1 MGICGSKVEEEEPVV
16 EEHNDTKAEKKVER
30 KAPATAASGRGSD
43 GAPED
48 KESAD
53 FDFKETL
60 KSVLLLI
67 LNRLLT
73 ALEYESEAFLDLAQ
87 KRQKKNYMDLLA
99 PQHFE
104 KVLRDAFDLDAVKPV
119 EPELDRSDINYEQQ
133 RFFRIL
139 EACEKAP
146 YRSGTTRDKL
156 VAAVQKAAKDTQKEL
171 RDSAIQSQSSDLK
184 IHLLFFAKALDVV
197 NGDIANH
204 PELLYSNIDDICEP
218 K

>member
-1 MGICGSKVEEEEPVV
+1 MGICGSKVEEDEPVV
-16 EEHNDTKAEKKVER
+16 EEHNDAKAEKKVE
-30 KAPATAASGRGSD
+30 KKTQTTAAQSGSD
-43 GAPED
+43 GVHED

-73 ALEYESEAFLDLAQ
+73 ALEYECEAFLDLAQ
-87 KRQKKNYMDLLA
+87 KRSKKNYMDLMA

-104 KVLRDAFDLDAVKPV
+104 KVLRDAFDLDAVRPA

-133 RFFRIL
+133 RLVRIL

-146 YRSGTTRDKL
+146 FRSGTTRDRL

-184 IHLLFFAKALDVV
+184 IHLLFFAKAFDIVS
-197 NGDIANH
+197 GDIANH
-204 PELLYSNIDDICEP
+204 PELLYSNIDDMCDP

>member
-1 MGICGSKVEEEEPVV
+1 MGVCGSKVEEEEQPV
-16 EEHNDTKAEKKVER
+16 EESEHTDSKPEKKRQTEKPVS
-30 KAPATAASGRGSD
+30 PAGPS
-43 GAPED
+43 ED
-48 KESAD
+48 KESSD

-67 LNRLLT
+67 LNRLVT
-73 ALEYESEAFLDLAQ
+73 ALEYEQEGFLDLAQ
-87 KRQKKNYMDLLA
+87 KRSKKSYMELLA

-104 KVLRDAFDLDAVKPV
+104 KVLRDAFDLDSVRPAD
-119 EPELDRSDINYEQQ
+119 PELDRSDINYEQQ
-133 RFFRIL
+133 MFFRIL

-146 YRSGTTRDKL
+146 WRPGITREKL
-156 VAAVQKAAKDTQKEL
+156 IQAVQKATKDTQKEL

-197 NGDIANH
+197 GGDIINH
-204 PELLYSNIDDICEP
+204 PELLYTNIDDICEP

>member
-1 MGICGSKVEEEEPVV
+1 MRKPKKPV
-16 EEHNDTKAEKKVER
+16 A
-30 KAPATAASGRGSD
+30 AATTSQD
-43 GAPED
+43 GPSED
-48 KESAD
+48 KESSD

-67 LNRLLT
+67 LNRLVT
-73 ALEYESEAFLDLAQ
+73 ALEYEQEGFLDLAQ
-87 KRQKKNYMDLLA
+87 KRSKKNYLELLA

-104 KVLRDAFDLDAVKPV
+104 KVLRDSFDLDAVKPADPDL
-119 EPELDRSDINYEQQ
+119 ERSDPSYEQQ

-146 YRSGTTRDKL
+146 FRPGVTRDKF
-156 VAAVQKAAKDTQKEL
+156 VQAVQKATKETQKEL

-197 NGDIANH
+197 TGDIVNH

>member
-1 MGICGSKVEEEEPVV
+1 MGVCGSKVDENDEVV
-16 EEHNDTKAEKKVER
+16 EEHNDVKVEKKQ
-30 KAPATAASGRGSD
+30 TASGAKGSD

-48 KESAD
+48 KESFD
-53 FDFKETL
+53 FDFKETM
-60 KSVLLLI
+60 KSVLLLT
-67 LNRLLT
+67 LNRLAT
-73 ALEYESEAFLDLAQ
+73 ALEYEQEGFLDLAQ
-87 KRQKKNYMDLLA
+87 KRNKKSYMELIA

-104 KVLRDAFDLDAVKPV
+104 KVLREAFDLDAVKPV

-146 YRSGTTRDKL
+146 WRSGITREKL
-156 VAAVQKAAKDTQKEL
+156 VISVQKATKDTQKEL

-204 PELLYSNIDDICEP
+204 PDLLYSNIDDICEP
-218 K
+218 KH

>member
-1 MGICGSKVEEEEPVV
+1 MGVCGSKVEEEEQVL
-16 EEHNDTKAEKKVER
+16 EEHTDVKTEKRPPKKSEN
-30 KAPATAASGRGSD
+30 TSHD
-43 GAPED
+43 GPSED
-48 KESAD
+48 KESSD

-67 LNRLLT
+67 LNRLVT
-73 ALEYESEAFLDLAQ
+73 ALEYEQEGFLDLAQ
-87 KRQKKNYMDLLA
+87 KRSKKNYLELLA

-104 KVLRDAFDLDAVKPV
+104 KVLRDAFDLDAVKPADPDL
-119 EPELDRSDINYEQQ
+119 ERSDPSYEQQ

-146 YRSGTTRDKL
+146 FRSGVTRDKL
-156 VAAVQKAAKDTQKEL
+156 VAAVQKATKETQKEL

-197 NGDIANH
+197 AGDIANH
-204 PELLYSNIDDICEP
+204 PELLYSNIDDISEP

>member
-1 MGICGSKVEEEEPVV
+1 MGVCGAKVVDDNPIVD
-16 EEHNDTKAEKKVER
+16 EHNDSKEPAKTEKRPQKI
-30 KAPATAASGRGSD
+30 ASQD
-43 GAPED
+43 GPQED
-48 KESAD
+48 KESSD

-67 LNRLLT
+67 LNRLVT
-73 ALEYESEAFLDLAQ
+73 ALEYEQEGFLDLAQ
-87 KRQKKNYMDLLA
+87 KRSKKNYLELLA

-104 KVLRDAFDLDAVKPV
+104 KLLRDTFDLDAVKPA
-119 EPELDRSDINYEQQ
+119 EPELERSDPSYEQQ

-139 EACEKAP
+139 EASEKAP
-146 YRSGTTRDKL
+146 FRPGITRDKL
-156 VAAVQKAAKDTQKEL
+156 IAAVQKATKETQKEL

-197 NGDIANH
+197 AGDIVNH

>member
-1 MGICGSKVEEEEPVV
+1 MGVCGGKVEEEEQVV
-16 EEHNDTKAEKKVER
+16 EEHTDNKPEKKTA
-30 KAPATAASGRGSD
+30 APAKSPSSD
-43 GAPED
+43 GPQED
-48 KESAD
+48 KESSD

-60 KSVLLLI
+60 KAVLLLI
-67 LNRLLT
+67 LNRLVT
-73 ALEYESEAFLDLAQ
+73 ALEYEQEGFWDLAQ
-87 KRQKKNYMDLLA
+87 KRSKKNYMELLA

-104 KVLRDAFDLDAVKPV
+104 KVLRDSFDLDSVRPV
-119 EPELDRSDINYEQQ
+119 DPELDRSDQSYEQQ

-146 YRSGTTRDKL
+146 FRPGTSREKF
-156 VAAVQKAAKDTQKEL
+156 VQNVQKATKETQKEL

-197 NGDIANH
+197 MGDIIAH
-204 PELLYSNIDDICEP
+204 PELLYSNVDDICEP

>member
-1 MGICGSKVEEEEPVV
+1 MGVCGSKVEDDEQVV
-16 EEHNDTKAEKKVER
+16 EEHTDAKTEKKAQPAA
-30 KAPATAASGRGSD
+30 APARGSD
-43 GAPED
+43 GVPED

-53 FDFKETL
+53 FDFKETM

-87 KRQKKNYMDLLA
+87 KRSKKNYMDLLA

-104 KVLRDAFDLDAVKPV
+104 KVLRDAFDLDSVKPV
-119 EPELDRSDINYEQQ
+119 EPELERSDLNYEQQ

-139 EACEKAP
+139 EACDKAP
-146 YRSGTTRDKL
+146 WRSGVTRDKL
-156 VAAVQKAAKDTQKEL
+156 VLAVQKAAKETQKEL

-204 PELLYSNIDDICEP
+204 PDLLYSNIDDICEP